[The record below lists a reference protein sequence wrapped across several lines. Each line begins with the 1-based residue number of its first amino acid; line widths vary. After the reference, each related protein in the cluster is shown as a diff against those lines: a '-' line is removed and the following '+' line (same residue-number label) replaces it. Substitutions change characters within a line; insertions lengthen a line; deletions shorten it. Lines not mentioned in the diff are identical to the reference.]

1 MHAATVD
8 IMVKKAG
15 FDSDVAMAVAEAF
28 DAAITH
34 AQLVTVPMMN
44 ARFTAVDSRFAA
56 LEAKMGAGFAAVDAK
71 FAMFESKMEAR
82 FALQDERMDKK
93 LEALKSEVVRWV
105 FLAVLGNTA
114 LAAGVNALM
123 SALQHFG

>member
-34 AQLVTVPMMN
+34 AQLVTVPMMD

>member
-1 MHAATVD
+1 
-8 IMVKKAG
+8 
-15 FDSDVAMAVAEAF
+15 MAVAEAF